1 MAKCHRGQAA
11 LWPGQKRLKSTVQG
25 ISIGADVGK
34 LETLHLQKNRKSSPV
49 CHHPHGPQHA
59 VDINLL

>member
-34 LETLHLQKNRKSSPV
+34 LETLHLQKNR
-49 CHHPHGPQHA
+49 
-59 VDINLL
+59 